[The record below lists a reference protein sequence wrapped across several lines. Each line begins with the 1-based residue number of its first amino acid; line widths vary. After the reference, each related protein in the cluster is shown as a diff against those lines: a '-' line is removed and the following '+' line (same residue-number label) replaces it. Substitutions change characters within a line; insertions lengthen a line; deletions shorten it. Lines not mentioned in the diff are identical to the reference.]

1 MFFRHPF
8 GDFFFFYFG
17 CVSSLHQG
25 YSFFFFPEKRHPT
38 VLPHRLLGFKERLTP
53 KNCEL
58 SWVNN
63 AGVDWYSLQNQNP
76 NFCIV
81 QPYQQLRR
89 RCFLLHQ
96 TFFLSRSFSRFFFS
110 SLSLFFL
117 SRFNFLRIQ
126 IMLPSCHNRMNV
138 STLNVRPFVMF
149 LDSSTDC

>member
-8 GDFFFFYFG
+8 GDFFFFFISDV
-17 CVSSLHQG
+17 CPVFTRDIL
-25 YSFFFFPEKRHPT
+25 FFFPPEKRHPT

-81 QPYQQLRR
+81 QPYQQLHR

-96 TFFLSRSFSRFFFS
+96 TFFLFLSSFSRFFFS
-110 SLSLFFL
+110 SLFFL

-138 STLNVRPFVMF
+138 STLNVRPFVML
-149 LDSSTDC
+149 LDSGTDC